1 MNEVSEFKTW
11 MWSFSCLDEKF
22 NKVGKNK
29 NLEAKS
35 SIDNNKKNSIESTTS
50 GLDWIEERMFEN
62 NVEEL
67 LVSDSSKK
75 KEGKY
80 W

>member
-1 MNEVSEFKTW
+1 
-11 MWSFSCLDEKF
+11 LDEKF

-80 W
+80 